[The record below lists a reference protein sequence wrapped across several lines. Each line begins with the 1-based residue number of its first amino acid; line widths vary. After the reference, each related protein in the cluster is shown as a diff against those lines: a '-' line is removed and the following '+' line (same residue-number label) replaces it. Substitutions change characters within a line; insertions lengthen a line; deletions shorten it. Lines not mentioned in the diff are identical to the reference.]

1 MQTTL
6 SSIRAARGLD
16 GPHWAAY
23 AEVRG
28 RRYLVAIT
36 RDVIVAECAARAFKA
51 DRPSCG
57 VFLTDTFDSTSING
71 TVDDLQAEDAYNRDL
86 ALRMRDKPFRVNVN

>member
-1 MQTTL
+1 MTTTL
-6 SSIRAARGLD
+6 SDIRTNRDLD

-51 DRPSCG
+51 DRPSAG
-57 VFLTDTFDSTSING
+57 VFLVDKFDNTTIHG
-71 TVDDLQAEDAYNRDL
+71 TVADLQN
-86 ALRMRDKPFRVNVN
+86 